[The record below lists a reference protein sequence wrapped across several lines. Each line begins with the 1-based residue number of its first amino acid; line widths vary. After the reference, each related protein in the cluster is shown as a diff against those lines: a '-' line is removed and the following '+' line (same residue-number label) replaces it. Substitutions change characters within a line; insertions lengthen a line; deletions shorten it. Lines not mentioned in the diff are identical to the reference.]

1 MKAAA
6 RVDQNIERPPILRGM
21 VVWQTALPFMAYTIG
36 VLPRRST
43 TYPAYSACAY
53 IDMHRCQGEKLV
65 FFSIKNEID

>member
-36 VLPRRST
+36 VLYHVEAQHILPILR
-43 TYPAYSACAY
+43 AH
-53 IDMHRCQGEKLV
+53 I
-65 FFSIKNEID
+65 

>member
-36 VLPRRST
+36 VLPRIEAQHILPTILR
-43 TYPAYSACAY
+43 AH
-53 IDMHRCQGEKLV
+53 I
-65 FFSIKNEID
+65 

>member
-36 VLPRRST
+36 VLPRREAQHILPT
-43 TYPAYSACAY
+43 ILRAH
-53 IDMHRCQGEKLV
+53 I
-65 FFSIKNEID
+65 